1 MSKLVVHATTLSLLV
16 GQTWQGVAIL
26 GPSGIGKSDLALRA
40 IQSGCALISD
50 DYTCLWASGGHLYGS
65 APDTIAGKMEV
76 RGLGIQ
82 EEPQRALTRISLFAL
97 AQTDPVD
104 RLPEAE
110 VTPILGLDIPTIR
123 LNPREASSVSKLL
136 TRLRQART

>member
-1 MSKLVVHATTLSLLV
+1 M
-16 GQTWQGVAIL
+16 
-26 GPSGIGKSDLALRA
+26 
-40 IQSGCALISD
+40 
-50 DYTCLWASGGHLYGS
+50 
-65 APDTIAGKMEV
+65 
-76 RGLGIQ
+76 
-82 EEPQRALTRISLFAL
+82 TRISLVAL

-110 VTPILGLDIPTIR
+110 LTPILGLDIPTIR